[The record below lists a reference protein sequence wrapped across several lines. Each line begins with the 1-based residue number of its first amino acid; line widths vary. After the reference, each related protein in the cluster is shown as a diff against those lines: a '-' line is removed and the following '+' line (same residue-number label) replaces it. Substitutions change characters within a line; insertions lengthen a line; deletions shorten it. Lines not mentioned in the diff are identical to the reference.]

1 MSFFKKCGVFLSTLF
16 FTLVPKKP
24 WASWHLC
31 IDSASESGC
40 PLASWRSLYPKKV
53 VSIKPRFCP
62 RKAQPMKIIQEN
74 RSKVWQELEAGR
86 FFYPLQGTVI
96 HIPTWGKGKSLTYHR
111 LKSDLVGNF
120 SEGIGLSHWIIFP
133 LKKNGKNE
141 KTCWIFQPPSIF
153 QW

>member
-1 MSFFKKCGVFLSTLF
+1 MRCVSFNTFFYTCSQKTMSFMTSLYRFGVRIWMPPGELEKPIPKKSRFKKNTVF
-16 FTLVPKKP
+16 
-24 WASWHLC
+24 
-31 IDSASESGC
+31 
-40 PLASWRSLYPKKV
+40 
-53 VSIKPRFCP
+53 KPRFCP